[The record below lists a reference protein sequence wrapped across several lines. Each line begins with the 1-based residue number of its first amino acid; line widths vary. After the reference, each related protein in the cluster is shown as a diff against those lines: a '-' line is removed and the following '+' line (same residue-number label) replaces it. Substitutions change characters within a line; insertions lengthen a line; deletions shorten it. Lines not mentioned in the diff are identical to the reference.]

1 MNKFFK
7 GFLSFMC
14 CIPFTVS
21 AVACNREKADKPQSR
36 DWVEISTFPKENE
49 ENYQSVLSAYL
60 QPVWYTKEVYDE
72 TALVV
77 GQNGKVTL
85 LYEPDGEIIVR
96 NYNLTTTYKKDI
108 DYRIEGKTITRMVG
122 GNLPYFETDE
132 YYLQAPNNPSV
143 PIAVNGDLSY
153 EKFGEQRYL
162 WFNEGV
168 GITKNQISISY
179 KTKDSWKGAKPIA
192 KSGNIS
198 NFINKIQ
205 NDRSATIAFYG
216 DSITVGCN
224 ASGTIYGE
232 NKNPYLPDWSTLVC
246 AGLSKKFK
254 AEIKRIND
262 AVGGWTSTN
271 GLANYDQSIGSYIEN
286 IDLLVLGFGMND
298 GGTPSRKYR
307 ENTEE
312 MINKFFEKNPEGSV
326 ILVSSM
332 QPNTESSWVGN
343 QLIFESVLDEISSE
357 IGQTAVAP
365 ILSVFL
371 SMEENHSKLTRDWLA
386 NNINHP
392 NDFGVRLYAQVIL
405 NTIVGNDYFIFE

>member
-7 GFLSFMC
+7 GILSFMC

-21 AVACNREKADKPQSR
+21 VACNREKADKPQSR

-60 QPVWYTKEVYDE
+60 QPVWHTKEVYDE

-77 GQNGKVTL
+77 GQNGKATL

-132 YYLQAPNNPSV
+132 YYMQTPGYI
-143 PIAVNGDLSY
+143 PIAVRGDLSY
-153 EKFGEQRYL
+153 EKFGATRYL
-162 WFNEGV
+162 YFAEGV

-179 KTKDSWKGAKPIA
+179 KTKDSWKGVKPIA
-192 KSGNIS
+192 KTRNIS
-198 NFINKIQ
+198 NFINKIE
-205 NDRSATIAFYG
+205 NDRSAIIAFYG
-216 DSITVGCN
+216 DSITTGCN
-224 ASGTIYGE
+224 ASGTIHGE
-232 NKNPYLPDWSTLVC
+232 NKNPYLPDWPTLVC

-254 AEIKRIND
+254 ADVRKINEG
-262 AVGGWTSTN
+262 VGGWTVTN
-271 GLANYDQSIGSYIEN
+271 GATNYDEKIGAHDEK
-286 IDLLVLGFGMND
+286 IDLLVLAFGMND
-298 GGTPSRKYR
+298 GGTTTAVYKARTVEMLDKFMQKY
-307 ENTEE
+307 
-312 MINKFFEKNPEGSV
+312 PEAAV
-326 ILVSSM
+326 VLVSSM
-332 QPNTESSWVGN
+332 QPNTESTWVGN
-343 QLIFESVLDEISSE
+343 QLYFEEVLNEIATE
-357 IGQTAVAP
+357 KEQVAVAP
-365 ILSVFL
+365 ILSMFL